1 MPKSKK
7 PAPVSGSTLL
17 ATKGQPA
24 GTALQRGQAMNETLV
39 DLNFKVPED
48 FRERF
53 RCAAFDARLKN
64 VQLLVRAFEAW
75 EREVGDLPP
84 RRRALGR

>member
-7 PAPVSGSTLL
+7 PAPVSSGTLL
-17 ATKGQPA
+17 ATKGQPI
-24 GTALQRGQAMNETLV
+24 GTALQRGQTVNETLV
-39 DLNFKVPED
+39 DLNFKVPPD

-75 EREVGDLPP
+75 EREVGELAP
-84 RRRALGR
+84 RSQRAGS